1 MKITTKNTRVAVV
14 VLAALALATAALVPA
29 LAGAAKSSGTT
40 LKLKAS
46 GDTTLKLDKG
56 TASALTSLGV
66 SVAPISPSTAGS
78 KGVKFPITG
87 GHVNSKTLAGA
98 IRHSG
103 GLRLSAGSTVVDLK
117 NFTINIDKK
126 PDLVASVGGARVS
139 ILTLDLSKLK
149 NTSSGSNIKLSG
161 VKGSLTK
168 AAADALNA
176 AFGVTAFKK
185 GLVLGTA
192 TVSAK
197 VK

>member
-1 MKITTKNTRVAVV
+1 MKRTTKNSRVALVV
-14 VLAALALATAALVPA
+14 FAALALVTAALVPGF
-29 LAGAAKSSGTT
+29 AGAKSSGTT

-46 GDTTLKLDKG
+46 GGTTLKLDKG
-56 TASALTSLGV
+56 TAGALTSLGV
-66 SVAPISPSTAGS
+66 AVAPISPATAGS
-78 KGVKFPITG
+78 KGVTFPITG
-87 GHVNSKTLAGA
+87 GKVNSKTLAGNLK
-98 IRHSG
+98 HSG
-103 GLRLSAGSTVVDLK
+103 GLRFSAGSTIVDLK
-117 NFTINIDKK
+117 DFTINIDSK
-126 PDLVASVGGARVS
+126 PDLVATVGDARVS

-149 NTSSGSNIKLSG
+149 NNSSGKNIRLSG

-192 TVSAK
+192 TVNAK